1 MDFFSKITSKRKEFL
16 IAQIE
21 YKIPRIFLYFF
32 SFQIGMHD
40 NIHEGFGDAMQK
52 YQQENNGN
60 VTVLIDQIQLDFKC
74 CGLTNYRNWIDEENL
89 FGRVPD
95 SCCKIPS
102 PDCAQDITDEQTEKV
117 NETIFVNG
125 CYSLHYLKFIH
136 EDVGATLTATFVISA
151 LTLFN
156 VIFSSI
162 YAKKLRKYSGIPIS
176 EPKKEEESQ

>member
-1 MDFFSKITSKRKEFL
+1 
-16 IAQIE
+16 
-21 YKIPRIFLYFF
+21 
-32 SFQIGMHD
+32 MHD

-60 VTVLIDQIQLDFKC
+60 VTILIDQIQLDFKC
-74 CGLTNYRNWIDEENL
+74 CGLTNYRNWIDEENPL
-89 FGRVPD
+89 GRVPD

-117 NETIFVNG
+117 NDTIFVNG